1 MHYGKTENRPYPL
14 TATIKAHSLSLRNPQ
29 LKFLVRGD
37 NGTFVKY
44 GMDVQEDQVS
54 ANGPS
59 AFDLAEYGLDS
70 NDAEVEYIKDGVPT
84 KEKYVPS
91 LHPGLYMCPQGLNI

>member
-1 MHYGKTENRPYPL
+1 MHYDKTEKNPYPL

-44 GMDVQEDQVS
+44 GLDVQEGQME
-54 ANGPS
+54 ANRLA
-59 AFDLAEYGLDS
+59 AFDLADYGVDPT
-70 NDAEVEYIKDGVPT
+70 DAEVEYLKDGVPT
-84 KEKYVPS
+84 KEKCVP
-91 LHPGLYMCPQGLNI
+91 C